1 MMAGMN
7 ILDVGLVVI
16 VAAFIVYGA
25 VKGVVRLALGS
36 VAVAVGLFLGCWY
49 NAPVAAMMAG
59 YIQSEP
65 VRRLAALGLI
75 FLTTLAAFA
84 VLVWFITKT
93 LESANLRWVDRL
105 SGALVGIAIASLLAA
120 ALLVPLTAFLPADST
135 LVGGSA
141 LSPYVLK
148 ISSFVKALVPAEVK
162 EKYEAARAR
171 MKEAGKGML
180 PGGRSLPVPPSVPEV
195 IHGIESLKT
204 GSAAPA
210 KDPNAKAPAPVT
222 AKKPAPPK
230 S

>member
-1 MMAGMN
+1 MMTGMN
-7 ILDVGLVVI
+7 ILDIALVVI
-16 VAAFIVYGA
+16 VVAFIVYGA

-49 NAPVAAMMAG
+49 NAPVAALLAG
-59 YIQSEP
+59 WIQSEA

-105 SGALVGIAIASLLAA
+105 SGALVGVAIASVLAA

-135 LVGGSA
+135 LVNNSA

-180 PGGRSLPVPPSVPEV
+180 PGGASLPVPPSVPEV
-195 IHGIESLKT
+195 LHGIESSKT
-204 GSAAPA
+204 GSGAAV
-210 KDPNAKAPAPVT
+210 KDPNAKAPAP
-222 AKKPAPPK
+222 AKNPVPPK